1 MNLDENKKVLFV
13 IGMEHKL
20 ERLLQQETNIHPEN
34 MLVLKTFGPVVSQPY
49 GDVMRDITIAV
60 YQERVEDI
68 FIVGTRD
75 GVENT
80 VNIKNLFDKM
90 SERKGMAEK
99 IQTLDYLFKNCI
111 PEFPGGNV
119 SEWLEGGKSVTEGIK
134 RSVNIIRHHP
144 LMPSNVKVHGLIM
157 NRESGR
163 LTEIGVS

>member
-1 MNLDENKKVLFV
+1 MYLDGNQKALFV
-13 IGMEHKL
+13 IGMEDQL
-20 ERLLQQETNIHPEN
+20 EQLLQQETKMQPEN

-49 GDVMRDITIAV
+49 GDVMRDIIIAV
-60 YQERVEDI
+60 YQEKVGEI
-68 FIVGTRD
+68 FIVGTKD
-75 GVENT
+75 SKEIT
-80 VNIKNLFDKM
+80 MNIKDLLDKM

-119 SEWLEGGKSVTEGIK
+119 SEWLEGSKSVTEDIK

-144 LMPSNVKVHGLIM
+144 LMPSHVKVHGLIM
-157 NRESGR
+157 NRENGK